1 MSAIQPCEIHRV
13 NNVISIVRQSNIFII
28 APQEPL
34 KSSHE
39 TKFSRHPNFIK
50 SACVI
55 NPGAVHPTDM
65 LFSFLSAAAPINLF
79 SA

>member
-1 MSAIQPCEIHRV
+1 MSVIQHCEIYRD
-13 NNVISIVRQSNIFII
+13 NRMISIVRQTNIFII
-28 APQEPL
+28 VSQEPL

-39 TKFSRHPNFIK
+39 TKPSRHPNFIK
-50 SACVI
+50 SARD
-55 NPGAVHPTDM
+55 NTGAVHPTDI